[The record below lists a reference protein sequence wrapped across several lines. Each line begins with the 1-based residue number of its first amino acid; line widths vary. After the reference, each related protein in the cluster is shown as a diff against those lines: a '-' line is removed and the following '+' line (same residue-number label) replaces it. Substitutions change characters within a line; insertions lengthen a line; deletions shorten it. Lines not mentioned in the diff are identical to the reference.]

1 MLFLHYTM
9 YLARSVRGGG
19 HGKTLLNLQEGARDR
34 GAGIAC
40 GTIPIGRIWKEWESD
55 VAGAAQ

>member
-1 MLFLHYTM
+1 M